1 MLNKRCRWHLNYT
14 LRFERKRRRNHSVR
28 FSFTIVITHLKVISI
43 FIFSSRFET
52 EHEEERASLLECLSS
67 FPLSWNHCNF
77 SKMGT
82 SLILI
87 YLLHKISFDS
97 IYSFLEISSS
107 RENLFSRQVMKL
119 ILICSRIGKRV
130 DENINLRGVWG
141 KTMPI
146 NCGPLKEKI
155 KLFVLENEWARIES
169 LHWYCFEMQFML
181 SLSVIAQ

>member
-1 MLNKRCRWHLNYT
+1 
-14 LRFERKRRRNHSVR
+14 
-28 FSFTIVITHLKVISI
+28 
-43 FIFSSRFET
+43 
-52 EHEEERASLLECLSS
+52 
-67 FPLSWNHCNF
+67 
-77 SKMGT
+77 MGT

-97 IYSFLEISSS
+97 IYSFLEISFS
-107 RENLFSRQVMKL
+107 RGNLFSRQVMKL

-155 KLFVLENEWARIES
+155 KLFVLENESARILLRNAVHVVVIGDCTISILINISSLPLGHFS
-169 LHWYCFEMQFML
+169 LH
-181 SLSVIAQ
+181 SRIKKDKR